1 LPKLSEK
8 QSPFFRVA
16 GVSRRPLVFVL
27 LLSVLSSGVA
37 HARPYPLG
45 TGMAASADSAQTAS
59 SNPAGISRFTR
70 RAVDAD
76 VLWLT
81 SESEWES
88 EFSGTGSRSSSKNS
102 SDTIVPR
109 FAIIQPINDR
119 FSASFTFLGTGF
131 SDDLGDWPGRYFIE
145 SYDSVFVSAF
155 PSLAYRIDDRWSVA
169 ASAAITYSSF
179 EQRRAVRNIFDPGF
193 GDGSSKLEADSV
205 EVGFGLSMLYQSSER
220 TRWGLTYRSE
230 INPSRD
236 ADNELSG
243 LGPNTERA
251 MQRLGLLDADLT
263 IESTSPESMLAGV
276 YHEFANNAAVT
287 VDLAWINFS
296 DFRLSEFYF
305 DGESFAPSI
314 PRYNDIYALSAS
326 YSWPVSRD
334 WMLGVGGLV
343 TNQMIDDDQRTMT
356 LRLDALWSL
365 GLAAEWRWTDSRSIR
380 ISLSYVGMDDAPV
393 STPGIPG
400 LGSLEGRFT
409 SRDTLLFQIG
419 VSWAAAD

>member
-1 LPKLSEK
+1 M
-8 QSPFFRVA
+8 
-16 GVSRRPLVFVL
+16 SRRRFACLLALSKLVLFVL
-27 LLSVLSSGVA
+27 ASGVA

-45 TGMAASADSAQTAS
+45 TGLAASADSAQTAG

-88 EFSGTGSRSSSKNS
+88 EFSGTGTRSNSKSS
-102 SDTIVPR
+102 SDTVVPR

-119 FSASFTFLGTGF
+119 FSTSLTFLGTGF
-131 SDDLGDWPGRYFIE
+131 SDDLGDWPGRYFIQ

-155 PSLAYRIDDRWSVA
+155 PSLAYRIDDQWSVA

-179 EQRRAVRNIFDPGF
+179 EQQR
-193 GDGSSKLEADSV
+193 EADSV
-205 EVGFGLSMLYQSSER
+205 EVGFGLSTLYQSSER
-220 TRWGLTYRSE
+220 TRWGLTYSSE

-251 MQRLGLLDADLT
+251 MQRLGILDADLT
-263 IESTSPESMLAGV
+263 IRSTMPESIVAGV
-276 YHEFANNAAVT
+276 YHEFADEAAVT
-287 VDLAWINFS
+287 ADLAWINFS
-296 DFRLSEFYF
+296 DFRLSEFYYN
-305 DGESFAPSI
+305 GQSFARSN

-326 YSWPVSRD
+326 YTWPVSSR

-343 TNQMIDDDQRTMT
+343 TNQMIDDDERTMT

-365 GLAAEWRWTDSRSIR
+365 GLAAEWRWTDARSVKF
-380 ISLSYVGMDDAPV
+380 SVSYVGMDDAPV
-393 STPGIPG
+393 STPDIPG
-400 LGSLEGRFT
+400 FGSLEGRFT
-409 SRDTLLFQIG
+409 SRDTLLFQVG
-419 VSWAAAD
+419 VSWNSLQTQGR

>member
-1 LPKLSEK
+1 MRMSRH
-8 QSPFFRVA
+8 PF
-16 GVSRRPLVFVL
+16 VSVVL
-27 LLSVLSSGVA
+27 LSALASGMA

-45 TGMAASADSAQTAS
+45 TGMAASADSAQTAG
-59 SNPAGISRFTR
+59 SNPAGISRFAR

-76 VLWLT
+76 ILWLT

-88 EFSGTGSRSSSKNS
+88 EFSGTGTRSNSKSS

-119 FSASFTFLGTGF
+119 FSVSLTFLGTGI

-155 PSLAYRIDDRWSVA
+155 PSLAYRIDDHWSVA
-169 ASAAITYSSF
+169 ASAAVTYSSF
-179 EQRRAVRNIFDPGF
+179 EQQRAVRNILDPGF
-193 GDGSSKLEADSV
+193 GDGRSKLEADSV
-205 EVGFGLSMLYQSSER
+205 EVGYGLSVLYQSSER

-251 MQRLGLLDADLT
+251 MQRLGVLDADLT
-263 IESTSPESMLAGV
+263 IKSTSPESMLAGV

-287 VDLAWINFS
+287 ADLAWINFS
-296 DFRLSEFYF
+296 DFRLSEFYYN
-305 DGESFAPSI
+305 GQSFVPSRT
-314 PRYNDIYALSAS
+314 RYNDIYALSAS

-343 TNQMIDDDQRTMT
+343 TNQMIDDDERTMT

-380 ISLSYVGMDDAPV
+380 ISMSYVGMDDAPV

-400 LGSLEGRFT
+400 FGSMEGKFT
-409 SRDTLLFQIG
+409 SRDTLLFQVG
-419 VSWAAAD
+419 VSWNSLQMPGR